1 MGSIVSILETMG
13 EDTDS
18 TSMRLLNMVG
28 TIGDLIVQ
36 AVMFQLQLKLC
47 AAAATAMGVAMNA
60 ALGPIGWVLIALQAV
75 ATILSSI
82 FGNHDKDLQKEI
94 EEHERK
100 IKKLEREYDKLKES
114 IDNVWDITKLQEY
127 GNELDENINKQ
138 IVSLNAMIAAE
149 RDKKDTDWD
158 KINEWQEQIEDL
170 RKF

>member
-1 MGSIVSILETMG
+1 MGLAKTVS
-13 EDTDS
+13 
-18 TSMRLLNMVG
+18 
-28 TIGDLIVQ
+28 
-36 AVMFQLQLKLC
+36 
-47 AAAATAMGVAMNA
+47 
-60 ALGPIGWVLIALQAV
+60 AL
-75 ATILSSI
+75 
-82 FGNHDKDLQKEI
+82 FGSDDARLQKEI
-94 EEHERK
+94 EGHERK

-170 RKF
+170 RDTLADSANDMIAEPWRCRLR